1 MTMVLWDTMSD
12 PVLAET
18 LREAYLRDARG
29 VLVVCDAS
37 VQGTVSSVR
46 PWITAARRV
55 AGTAALAVVLN
66 KSDLGL
72 ATNAKEGALRAGLEA
87 RAPTYLASAKTGE
100 NVRDA
105 FEDMALR
112 IATRS
117 LAPPDGPLDGA
128 SLGMVI
134 DASVRPRSLQ
144 ELALATQLPEGASLA
159 RGEALVDRG
168 YLRIT
173 SMDLA
178 PDGRPSPTFTAT
190 GKSFPQLAS

>member
-1 MTMVLWDTMSD
+1 VT
-12 PVLAET
+12 
-18 LREAYLRDARG
+18 DARPALVA
-29 VLVVCDAS
+29 VLFVL
-37 VQGTVSSVR
+37 
-46 PWITAARRV
+46 
-55 AGTAALAVVLN
+55 AALA
-66 KSDLGL
+66 
-72 ATNAKEGALRAGLEA
+72 APA
-87 RAPTYLASAKTGE
+87 RAAGTSRGQALYASNCVPCHGPTGQG
-100 NVRDA
+100 
-105 FEDMALR
+105 
-112 IATRS
+112 
-117 LAPPDGPLDGA
+117 DGPLDGA